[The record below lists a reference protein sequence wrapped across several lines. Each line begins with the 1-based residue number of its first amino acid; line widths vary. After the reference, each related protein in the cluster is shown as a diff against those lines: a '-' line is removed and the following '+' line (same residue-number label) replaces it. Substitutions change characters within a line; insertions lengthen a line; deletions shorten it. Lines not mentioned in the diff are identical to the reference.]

1 MLLLLQL
8 LMMMMIVCVQLLLHI
23 SIHMA
28 VSLYSLTGVL
38 AAIMS
43 LLLPIETK
51 GRQMMVRC
59 HVYSRSACVSVILLT
74 EAQETVAMRP
84 QQPWYSYQSRQW
96 VTDNYPWPNDLLNL
110 RAMTHCTW
118 PIESKTHDPLYVTH
132 VLTMTVMQNSL
143 SAHV

>member
-1 MLLLLQL
+1 MLLFIIYGYVLMLLLLQL

-84 QQPWYSYQSRQW
+84 QQP
-96 VTDNYPWPNDLLNL
+96 
-110 RAMTHCTW
+110 
-118 PIESKTHDPLYVTH
+118 
-132 VLTMTVMQNSL
+132 
-143 SAHV
+143 